1 MQLFKGKMLEGIDE
15 LKDCLTMLNST
26 IKEVQVRTEIMADAK
41 YTYAFTVDALNEF
54 VQQGVPFRD
63 AYKQVGQQ
71 VEEGNFKAPK
81 QVAHTH
87 IGSLGNLALDKIQ
100 KKFDKQY

>member
-1 MQLFKGKMLEGIDE
+1 
-15 LKDCLTMLNST
+15 
-26 IKEVQVRTEIMADAK
+26 VRTEIMADAK

>member
-1 MQLFKGKMLEGIDE
+1 MYKRQ
-15 LKDCLTMLNST
+15 
-26 IKEVQVRTEIMADAK
+26 VQVRTEIMGDTK
-41 YTYAFTVDALNEF
+41 YTYAFTVDALNEL

-71 VEEGNFKAPK
+71 VEEDTFKAPEK
-81 QVAHTH
+81 VAHTH

-100 KKFDKQY
+100 EKFDKQY